1 MCRLKKPFQTAHEQS
16 TPPAKA
22 QSGRLNG
29 NAPNLNANCYNSR
42 LKKHIKAA

>member
-1 MCRLKKPFQTAHEQS
+1 MCRLKKPFQTALEQS
-16 TPPAKA
+16 MSPLKA

>member
-1 MCRLKKPFQTAHEQS
+1 MFRLKKPFQTEHKQS
-16 TPPAKA
+16 MSPVKA